1 MGKMTPPAM
10 WMGSGYN
17 LGVRIER
24 LLSGPI
30 TDVMLEPRCEH
41 EKYRAFLKED
51 ILRLVGNK

>member
-1 MGKMTPPAM
+1 MTPPAM

-17 LGVRIER
+17 WGVRVER

-51 ILRLVGNK
+51 ILRLAGNK